1 MSPAPNSSADARFQ
15 LPADPAEWSRFYRG
29 HLVDFVMPFWM
40 RHAIDEAHGGLL
52 TCIADDGR
60 ILGTDK
66 YLWSQARALW
76 TFSALYRRIERR
88 PEWLEVARSLYDFC
102 RRFGVGDDGC
112 WRFRVSREGIPIDG
126 PLAIVVDCFA
136 IFGMVEYA
144 RATGEAEALEIA
156 RRAYV
161 SVERRL
167 NSGQPFGTAPYPLPP
182 GLKGHRYSMQCSLA
196 FHELG
201 TALGDAQILA
211 ASRRHTRQILDHYA
225 RPEYRALVEYV
236 TLDGSF
242 SDTPAGRT
250 MVPGHG
256 IESMWFQLQIFRE
269 SQRREEIPRVL
280 GIMEDCLERAWD
292 PECGGLLLA
301 IDIFGGNEPFW
312 KCPTAKLWWP
322 ATEALCATLLA
333 YEAEPQEKW
342 LAQHRK
348 IVTWALNHF
357 PVPEHG
363 EWQQRLDREG
373 RPLREVVA
381 LPVKDPFHLPRA
393 LIVGIEALERIHKPT
408 LLGAKNVNPNP
419 AGR

>member
-1 MSPAPNSSADARFQ
+1 
-15 LPADPAEWSRFYRG
+15 
-29 HLVDFVMPFWM
+29 MPFWM
-40 RHAIDEAHGGLL
+40 RHAIDRTHGGLL
-52 TCIADDGR
+52 TCLADDGR
-60 ILGTDK
+60 ILSTDK

-88 PEWLEVARSLYDFC
+88 PEWLEVARGLYDFC
-102 RRFGVGDDGC
+102 RRFGVGEDGC
-112 WRFRVSREGIPIDG
+112 WRFRVSREGVPIDG

-136 IFGMVEYA
+136 IFGMVEFA

-161 SVERRL
+161 SIEDRL
-167 NSGQPFGTAPYPLPP
+167 NSGKPFGTAPYPLPL
-182 GLKGHRYSMQCSLA
+182 GMKGHRYSMQCSLA

-201 TALGDAQILA
+201 SALGDAQILE

-225 RPEYRALVEYV
+225 RPEHRALVEYV
-236 TLDGSF
+236 NLDGSF

-269 SQRREEIPRVL
+269 SQRRDETSRVL

-292 PECGGLLLA
+292 PLHGGLLLA
-301 IDIFGGNEPFW
+301 LDIFDRGEPFW

-322 ATEALCATLLA
+322 ATEAMCATLLA
-333 YEAEPQEKW
+333 YEADPHERW
-342 LAQHRK
+342 LVHHRR
-348 IVTWALNHF
+348 IAEWALRHF
-357 PVPEHG
+357 PLPEHG

-393 LIVGIEALERIHKPT
+393 LIVGIEALDRIYDSKSSRATTSTSTP
-408 LLGAKNVNPNP
+408 
-419 AGR
+419 